1 MKKCF
6 HFGRA
11 IYSNIQS
18 DNGSAIFSWHI
29 LWWTSDKVSLFY
41 WHRKGRV
48 GQLQRRAKALLRL
61 AGSTIEYPMGLKDS
75 WSSWVKINYP
85 AHLKLSVCLVV
96 NYHYFTDGI
105 AGALRGQSDFSRT
118 QIWFVADTGLE
129 HTSFRC
135 IMSHLVWGPLILHPC
150 FTLPYLLVL
159 PRSHTGV

>member
-85 AHLKLSVCLVV
+85 AHLKLSVLPCSKLSLFYRWDSWGSERPKWFFK
-96 NYHYFTDGI
+96 NTNLI
-105 AGALRGQSDFSRT
+105 CSRHRT
-118 QIWFVADTGLE
+118 WTYIFPV
-129 HTSFRC
+129 HHVTSGMRPTHSPSMF
-135 IMSHLVWGPLILHPC
+135 HPTLLI
-150 FTLPYLLVL
+150 
-159 PRSHTGV
+159 SSS